1 MEKLDFVGI
10 FGIIDSIATIVQLFR
25 TFKKKRTK
33 PSKKGSGCDLTR
45 GRY

>member
-10 FGIIDSIATIVQLFR
+10 IGSIATIVQLFR
-25 TFKKKRTK
+25 TFKKKITK
-33 PSKKGSGCDLTR
+33 PSTKSSGCDLTR

>member
-10 FGIIDSIATIVQLFR
+10 IGSIAAIVQLIIS
-25 TFKKKRTK
+25 FKKKRTK